1 MDVSPALAPS
11 FPLPRSPCGEGSL
24 GHSGEDTD
32 ASPAKRPHTRHEG
45 QGPGQGKVSSSG
57 MCRSDPPLRLGMG
70 PEIMVVTITPKM
82 VGGAPGARK
91 VQNQIGQGGNGSGP
105 GEGTAMCS
113 LKWTLY
119 GLKGGLPGTR
129 KR

>member
-1 MDVSPALAPS
+1 
-11 FPLPRSPCGEGSL
+11 
-24 GHSGEDTD
+24 
-32 ASPAKRPHTRHEG
+32 
-45 QGPGQGKVSSSG
+45 

-82 VGGAPGARK
+82 VGGALGARK